1 MSHSPQPARWLPF
14 VVLGIGLAAISFGA
28 IFARLAQAE
37 GVSSLAVAT
46 WRLGFAA
53 LIITPVALLQ
63 SRHELAR
70 LTRRQIGMALAA
82 GFFLALHFATWFSS
96 LEYTSV
102 ASSTALVTTNPLW
115 IGLASFLIFRET
127 PTKMMIGGIALSFA
141 GSLFIFWSDSQSAS
155 AGSNPMLG
163 NLLALIGSW
172 CFSAYLL
179 IGRRLR
185 AGLGLPAYIWLAYGA
200 AALFLFAASGAGGV
214 ELFTLSNTAWLVLLA
229 MALGPQLLG
238 QSAYNWSLRQVSPT
252 IVAVVTLGETVGS
265 AMLAWILEHDG
276 HKPGFLIGGVP
287 LNFGVSARLGEG
299 RFVVVEADEYD
310 TAFFDKRAKFVH
322 YRPRTAILHN
332 LEHDHADI
340 YPDVAAI
347 QRQFHLLLRAM
358 PGNGRLVVTARDRHL
373 AEVLEMGCWTPV
385 ERYAVDP
392 PPGGT

>member
-1 MSHSPQPARWLPF
+1 MSHTPQPARWLPF
-14 VVLGIGLAAISFGA
+14 VVLGIGLTAISFGA

-53 LIITPVALLQ
+53 LIITPVAFLQ

-82 GFFLALHFATWFSS
+82 GFFLALHFAAWISS

-155 AGSNPMLG
+155 AGSNPMFG
-163 NLLALIGSW
+163 NLLALVGSW

-238 QSAYNWSLRQVSPT
+238 HTAYNWSLRYVSAT
-252 IVAVVTLGETVGS
+252 FVAVVTLGEPVGS
-265 AMLAWILEHDG
+265 ALLA
-276 HKPGFLIGGVP
+276 FLV
-287 LNFGVSARLGEG
+287 FGEG
-299 RFVVVEADEYD
+299 FAPLQFVG
-310 TAFFDKRAKFVH
+310 FS
-322 YRPRTAILHN
+322 
-332 LEHDHADI
+332 
-340 YPDVAAI
+340 
-347 QRQFHLLLRAM
+347 LLLV
-358 PGNGRLVVTARDRHL
+358 GIYL
-373 AEVLEMGCWTPV
+373 AAKGEK
-385 ERYAVDP
+385 
-392 PPGGT
+392 GT